1 MKFRKVR
8 LCDLCSIVTDYV
20 ANGSFKTL
28 ADKVKYLNEGY
39 ARVIRLV
46 DYNNKYSKKDSIWV
60 SKESYE
66 FLKKSKLYGGEI
78 VLTNVGA
85 NLGTVF
91 IAPQLEYPTTLGPNA
106 IMIKTNEN
114 DKYLYYWLKSKNGQ
128 NTIKSI
134 VTGSAMPK
142 FNKTDLKNIEIAI
155 PCIEDQDKIVEILSN
170 IDKKI
175 ELNNQ
180 TNDNLQNL
188 INNLFIKFFVNFD
201 TYKGNYKESDLGL
214 IPESFEVDTLGNVV
228 SFSNGYGWNSKD
240 MLDNYINNS
249 YKVFKMGN
257 INIGG
262 GINKSKTKSW
272 IIKDKVQNLEQYISK
287 KGDILMCMTDMKNSG
302 NPLLGH
308 TALIDKDDEFVINQR
323 VGILRCDKT
332 IGYSYIY
339 TMSNMPDFINDIR
352 SRANSG
358 VQVNLTTKGIC
369 DTLILVPDNNTLSE
383 FENVAIPLY
392 EQIFTNNN
400 ENESLEQLRDTL
412 LPKLMNGDIDLDK
425 VEI

>member
-180 TNDNLQNL
+180 TNDNLYNMCNAIFHNYLNKYSEQIEYTKIVDIADRVITGKTPSTKNEEFWNGE
-188 INNLFIKFFVNFD
+188 IPFITIPDMHNQVFTID
-201 TYKGNYKESDLGL
+201 TERTISDVGAKSI
-214 IPESFEVDTLGNVV
+214 IPENSISVSCIATVGLVSISTKRSQTNQQINSIILKNDYDLYYLFEFLSEQERIMKNIAGGSTTYNINKTTFENIEIPYLPQSIIQEFHDTVC
-228 SFSNGYGWNSKD
+228 
-240 MLDNYINNS
+240 
-249 YKVFKMGN
+249 KVFDKIKLN
-257 INIGG
+257 QLE
-262 GINKSKTKSW
+262 NK
-272 IIKDKVQNLEQYISK
+272 N
-287 KGDILMCMTDMKNSG
+287 
-302 NPLLGH
+302 
-308 TALIDKDDEFVINQR
+308 
-323 VGILRCDKT
+323 
-332 IGYSYIY
+332 
-339 TMSNMPDFINDIR
+339 
-352 SRANSG
+352 
-358 VQVNLTTKGIC
+358 
-369 DTLILVPDNNTLSE
+369 
-383 FENVAIPLY
+383 
-392 EQIFTNNN
+392 
-400 ENESLEQLRDTL
+400 LEQLRDTL
-412 LPKLMNGDIDLDK
+412 LPKLMNGEMDLDNIK
-425 VEI
+425 I